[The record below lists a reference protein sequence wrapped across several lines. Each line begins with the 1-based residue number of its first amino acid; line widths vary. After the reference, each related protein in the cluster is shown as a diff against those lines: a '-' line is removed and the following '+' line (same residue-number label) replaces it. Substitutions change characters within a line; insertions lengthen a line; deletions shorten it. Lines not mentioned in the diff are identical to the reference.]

1 MEKYILFRIRSL
13 NIKMSVLLKV
23 ISRFNAISI
32 KIPADFLKM
41 KIDKLFLNLQRNKRP
56 WYSKNNFE
64 KEQIWMIHI
73 YQISKLTRGQL
84 QLTKTAWYWHMDKF
98 RDRQNRIESSEI
110 GQKWSIGYW
119 KGFQVHSMWKGE
131 SF

>member
-64 KEQIWMIHI
+64 KEQI
-73 YQISKLTRGQL
+73 
-84 QLTKTAWYWHMDKF
+84 
-98 RDRQNRIESSEI
+98 
-110 GQKWSIGYW
+110 
-119 KGFQVHSMWKGE
+119 
-131 SF
+131 